1 MSNYKRLL
9 ATPIF
14 FFSPNRILG
23 FKYEYPMQIFIAF
36 LLTNITGE
44 KHAAPNTKF
53 IILLPMSEYVTD

>member
-1 MSNYKRLL
+1 
-9 ATPIF
+9 
-14 FFSPNRILG
+14 
-23 FKYEYPMQIFIAF
+23 MQIFIAF